1 MKTDEHHKHH
11 KHCLHPSANVPILRR
26 PSTASISIASQ
37 IWQLLSRTLSLIGQD
52 HDRSSSA
59 PIAAILSNGVY
70 HLHLDAQLR
79 HAHRRRSISRL
90 ARSAKFSV
98 DTEIILSCS
107 VEKLNIK
114 LDLWKVGSPRT
125 DCRALMGSL
134 VWIFPLH
141 DQAFAPL
148 YRFQPRPVLEEFFM
162 LNLIHQL
169 LYSFFFF

>member
-1 MKTDEHHKHH
+1 MKTDEHH

-37 IWQLLSRTLSLIGQD
+37 IWQLLSRTPSLIGQD

-98 DTEIILSCS
+98 NTEIILSCS

-125 DCRALMGSL
+125 GCRALMGSL

-148 YRFQPRPVLEEFFM
+148 CRFQSRPVLEEFFYAKSHSS
-162 LNLIHQL
+162 IVVQ
-169 LYSFFFF
+169 FFFFF